1 MYLIMKNIP
10 VPVST
15 EDSNSLKSLRSQLK
29 AIGGKVTTKVRAQS
43 DILQRFEHTMATEQE
58 RIALPVQTED
68 QHQRPR
74 PRYQWEGCGV
84 F

>member
-1 MYLIMKNIP
+1 MKNIP

-58 RIALPVQTED
+58 ALRETITSLFQVRCLTFSD
-68 QHQRPR
+68 
-74 PRYQWEGCGV
+74 
-84 F
+84 FI